1 MKARRDF
8 HSASFFYDRIKNG
21 DYTMEK
27 RKTLI
32 PLFIPIFF
40 EILFFMLAGMVD
52 TLMLSSIGDHAVG
65 AVGTANTYI
74 GMFILMFS
82 IVSTGM
88 MAVMTQNIGA
98 GKEGV
103 AYQARNIGLIF
114 NLAISVPLCFFLCIF
129 SKKLLLTIGISEA
142 LENSASTYMKIVG
155 GACFLNALIPV
166 FSGYLRAFGHTKY
179 PLFATITGNIIN
191 LVLNAIFLFVC
202 HWGVAGV
209 AWATVISRV
218 VNLSIVIVL
227 GMLNVKAKQSPEREN
242 YKVLLK
248 QIIQIG
254 FPSAL
259 ETLLYNISMTLAI
272 KFLNQMDS
280 EGFNVAARAYSAQV
294 ANFSFCAGAAL
305 AQANAIITGW
315 LVGQK
320 KYDECMRGT
329 RKALGF
335 GILISSFCSIIIAV
349 LSPKFV
355 GLLSD
360 NPEMIKIVSKLL
372 WIDVILEFGR
382 VTNLIYGN
390 ALKTCG
396 DAICPVI
403 LGVVFMFLCSVLGTY
418 VLGIQMGLLVTGCYI
433 ALTCDECFRGVGMI
447 LRWKSKKWQGKGLVK

>member
-1 MKARRDF
+1 M
-8 HSASFFYDRIKNG
+8 SEN
-21 DYTMEK
+21 
-27 RKTLI
+27 RKKLI

-52 TLMLSSIGDHAVG
+52 TLMLSTIGDQAVG

-74 GMFILMFS
+74 SMFILMFS
-82 IVSTGM
+82 IVCTGM

-103 AYQARNIGLIF
+103 AFQARNIGLVF
-114 NLAISVPLCFFLCIF
+114 NLIISVPLCIFLFLF
-129 SKKLLLTIGISEA
+129 SRKLLLTIGVSEA
-142 LENSASTYMKIVG
+142 LEYSASTYMKIVG

-179 PLFATITGNIIN
+179 PLVATITANIVN

-218 VNLSIVIVL
+218 VNLSIVVFL
-227 GMLNVKAKQSPEREN
+227 SVTKVHAARSPERMET
-242 YKVLLK
+242 KVLFK
-248 QIIQIG
+248 QILQIG

-259 ETLLYNISMTLAI
+259 ETLLYNVSMTMAI
-272 KFLNQMDS
+272 KFLNQMDP
-280 EGFNVAARAYSAQV
+280 EGFNVASRAYSAQI

-320 KYDECMRGT
+320 KYDECMKGT
-329 RKALGF
+329 RKALGY
-335 GILISSFCSIIIAV
+335 GILISSFCSIFIA
-349 LSPKFV
+349 
-355 GLLSD
+355 LLSSKIVGILTD
-360 NPEMIKIVSKLL
+360 NPEMIKIVSRLL

-396 DAICPVI
+396 DAICPVV

-418 VLGIQMGLLVTGCYI
+418 ILGIKMNLMVTGCYI
-433 ALTCDECFRGVGMI
+433 AITSDECFRGIGMI